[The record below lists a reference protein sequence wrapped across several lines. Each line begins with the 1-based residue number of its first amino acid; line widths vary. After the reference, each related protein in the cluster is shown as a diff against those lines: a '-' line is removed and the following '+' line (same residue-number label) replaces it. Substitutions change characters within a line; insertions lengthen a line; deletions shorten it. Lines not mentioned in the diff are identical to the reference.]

1 MSIFDDALTGITSR
15 AKTTSRVGRAMGIV
29 RSLRDARLR
38 RHVVGCYPVEK
49 KRGLEMVLYTDS
61 PLWAQEFQLNSVAT
75 LVEWNR
81 LAQAGD
87 PDLVAA
93 SLRFQVSSRVHAAP
107 PTDEVP
113 RDTYEPANLVELNA
127 AELGW
132 VEAQV
137 AAISDPKLKE
147 KARQAMQAG
156 LRWKKTDQLRKG
168 GI

>member
-1 MSIFDDALTGITSR
+1 MSIFDDALSGITSR
-15 AKTTSRVGRAMGIV
+15 AKPTSRVGRAMGIV
-29 RSLRDARLR
+29 RNLRDARLR

-49 KRGLEMVLYTDS
+49 KHGLEMVLYTDS
-61 PLWAQEFQLNSVAT
+61 PLWAQEFQLNSMAT

-81 LAQAGD
+81 LAQGTDA
-87 PDLVAA
+87 DLKAT
-93 SLRFQVSSRVHAAP
+93 SLRFQVSARVHAPA
-107 PTDEVP
+107 PTDDVP
-113 RDTYEPANLVELNA
+113 RDTYEPATLVELNA

-137 AAISDPKLKE
+137 ASITDEKLKE
-147 KARQAMQAG
+147 RARQAMRAS

>member
-15 AKTTSRVGRAMGIV
+15 GKTTSRVGRAMGIV

-61 PLWAQEFQLNSVAT
+61 PLWAQEFQLGAVAT

-81 LAQAGD
+81 LAQQGN

-93 SLRFQVSSRVHAAP
+93 SLRFQVSARAHAAP
-107 PTDEVP
+107 QVDDVP
-113 RDTYEPANLVELNA
+113 RDTYEPAELVGLNA
-127 AELGW
+127 AELAW
-132 VEAQV
+132 VESQV

-147 KARQAMQAG
+147 RARQAMTAS
-156 LRWKKTDQLRKG
+156 LRWKKTDKSRKG